1 MNRITRSIRL
11 ALVLVAALAAAAPSA
26 DAAERKGGKDK
37 PKVDYP
43 NATRRDPKPTSSDIV
58 AKKLGP
64 LFDKVNNGGGEELV
78 PEFQALIDR
87 KGATKYEQ
95 ALAYEGISN
104 VEYNSDHMDK
114 AIEANLK
121 AIELDALDNNSHIG
135 LMYNTAQLYLQ
146 EEKYAEAV
154 TWVDRWFKESGSS
167 KPDALALRGNALF
180 RLDRFAEAADAMEK
194 AIASAEKVPSDSWYQ
209 ILLACYAEQS
219 QFDKAKAVAETAM
232 AKDPNTKKVPMLL
245 ASMYL
250 QNSKDAEALA
260 VLEQLNAKGLLT
272 EASEIKQLY
281 QLHNFLGHPEKAEQ
295 VIAAAVA
302 KNQIQPS
309 FETYSSLGN
318 GYTAAAQDA
327 EDKKKDDEA
336 KADYRKAVDNFSK
349 AAGLSKDGEA
359 DYNRGNI
366 LIQYL
371 DDFTEGAKAMQAAVA
386 KGNFKHEGEAWLLL
400 GNARQQLNDDAGALQ
415 AFQKAA
421 GFDSTRKSANQMLDN
436 IKRNRARH

>member
-11 ALVLVAALAAAAPSA
+11 ALALVAVVAVGVPSV
-26 DAAERKGGKDK
+26 DAAEKKNSK

-43 NATRRDPKPTSSDIV
+43 NATRKDPKPTSSDIV

-64 LFDKVNNGGGEELV
+64 LFDKANNGGGEELI
-78 PEFQALIDR
+78 PEFQAVIDR

-95 ALAYEGISN
+95 ALGYEGISN
-104 VEYNSDHMDK
+104 VEYNSDHMDR

-135 LMYNTAQLYLQ
+135 LIYSTAQLYLQ

-154 TWVDRWFKESGSS
+154 TWVDRWFKESGST

-180 RLDRFAEAADAMEK
+180 RLDRFADAADSMEK
-194 AIASAEKVPSDSWYQ
+194 AIAASEKVPSDSWYQ
-209 ILLACYAEQS
+209 ILLACYAEQG
-219 QFDKAKAVAETAM
+219 QFDKAKAIAETAM
-232 AKDPNTKKVPMLL
+232 AKDPNTKKVPLLL

-250 QNSKDAEALA
+250 QNNKDAEALEI
-260 VLEQLNAKGLLT
+260 LERLNGKGLLT
-272 EASEIKQLY
+272 DATELKQLY
-281 QLHNFLGHPEKAEQ
+281 QLYNFLGKPDKAEAT
-295 VIAAAVA
+295 INAAVEKKLIA
-302 KNQIQPS
+302 PS

-318 GYTAAAQDA
+318 GYTMQAQNDEDA
-327 EDKKKDDEA
+327 KKDAEA
-336 KADYRKAVDNFSK
+336 KAAYRRAVDNFAK
-349 AAGLSKDGEA
+349 AAALSKDGEA

-371 DDFTEGAKAMQAAVA
+371 DDFAEGAKAMQAAIA
-386 KGNFKHEGEAWLLL
+386 KGGFKHEGESWLLL

-421 GFDSTRKSANQMLDN
+421 GFESTKKSANQMLDN
-436 IKRNRARH
+436 IKRNKARR